1 MGSVMRGFA
10 PTSEIGRGIM
20 VIGISVQNT
29 MMKEKALKAGKK
41 KVIFF

>member
-20 VIGISVQNT
+20 VIGIFVQNT
-29 MMKEKALKAGKK
+29 MIYD
-41 KVIFF
+41 VYNYIR